1 MYKRQC
7 IFQYVLFVTYDIEI
21 KQLFLAMGG
30 NTFIFS
36 LSQNTFVRMTLNCV
50 WEAEAY

>member
-7 IFQYVLFVTYDIEI
+7 IFLYVLFVTYDIDI

-30 NTFIFS
+30 NTSIFS
-36 LSQNTFVRMTLNCV
+36 ISQNTFIRMTLNCV